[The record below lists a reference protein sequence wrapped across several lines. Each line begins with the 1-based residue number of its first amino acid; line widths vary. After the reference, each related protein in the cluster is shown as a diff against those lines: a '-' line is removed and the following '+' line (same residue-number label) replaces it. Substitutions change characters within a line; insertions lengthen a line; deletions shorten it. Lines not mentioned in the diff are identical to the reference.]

1 MLYIIMISE
10 EQGLRE
16 KKLRGSGGYV
26 FAKVTDEEQKR
37 GNLGGPELF
46 LAGIGRLPDERF
58 SKYFCNKCEKEYKG
72 SPSINYENPNEDLGE
87 GVTLAEKGEYRCAT
101 CDNTLAQYRKFDT
114 TSVPSHEAADQQPTA
129 TSNGNAANTAAGHDE
144 DQIRHQSSENVDAQ
158 SSSKPV
164 TSRESGDTNTT
175 SISPLEKAVSP
186 KSKGD
191 AMFHPIHS
199 LIGMPAYDS
208 EAILIGKV
216 QEIGLRRPTTSSGNT
231 QISIK
236 IIRDDSNKNDNS
248 DNLDSNN
255 ETNASTIE
263 ILWNEISKIGDI
275 VLLSRGPA
283 NSRTENAAE
292 STSTR
297 IHGSEK
303 CSSCG
308 YQNEKDAIF
317 CEECGKKLENK

>member
-10 EQGLRE
+10 EHNLRE

-58 SKYFCNKCEKEYKG
+58 SKYFCNKCEKSTKDRRQLITKILMKIWEKE
-72 SPSINYENPNEDLGE
+72 SLWQKRVNTDVRLAIILSLNIENLIQHQFHHKRERLSE
-87 GVTLAEKGEYRCAT
+87 L
-101 CDNTLAQYRKFDT
+101 
-114 TSVPSHEAADQQPTA
+114 TA
-129 TSNGNAANTAAGHDE
+129 TSNGNAGNIAPGSDE
-144 DQIRHQSSENVDAQ
+144 DQKRHQSPENADAQ
-158 SSSKPV
+158 SSSKQV
-164 TSRESGDTNTT
+164 TSQESVDTNTA
-175 SISPLEKAVSP
+175 SISPSEKAVSP
-186 KSKGD
+186 KSTGD
-191 AMFHPIHS
+191 AMFYPIHS

-216 QEIGLRRPTTSSGNT
+216 QEIGLRRQTTSSGNT

-255 ETNASTIE
+255 VTNAMY
-263 ILWNEISKIGDI
+263 N
-275 VLLSRGPA
+275 
-283 NSRTENAAE
+283 
-292 STSTR
+292 
-297 IHGSEK
+297 
-303 CSSCG
+303 
-308 YQNEKDAIF
+308 
-317 CEECGKKLENK
+317 

>member
-1 MLYIIMISE
+1 MKDFQSISVINAKKSTKDRRQLITKILMKIWAKESLWQKRVNIDVRHAIILSLNIENLIQRRFRHPRQRISE
-10 EQGLRE
+10 L
-16 KKLRGSGGYV
+16 
-26 FAKVTDEEQKR
+26 
-37 GNLGGPELF
+37 
-46 LAGIGRLPDERF
+46 
-58 SKYFCNKCEKEYKG
+58 
-72 SPSINYENPNEDLGE
+72 
-87 GVTLAEKGEYRCAT
+87 
-101 CDNTLAQYRKFDT
+101 
-114 TSVPSHEAADQQPTA
+114 TA
-129 TSNGNAANTAAGHDE
+129 TSNDNAANIAVGHDE
-144 DQIRHQSSENVDAQ
+144 DQIRLQSPENADAQ
-158 SSSKPV
+158 SSSKQV
-164 TSRESGDTNTT
+164 TSRESVDTNTA
-175 SISPLEKAVSP
+175 SISPSEKVVSP

-191 AMFHPIHS
+191 AIFHPIHS

-236 IIRDDSNKNDNS
+236 IIRDDSNKNDTS

-255 ETNASTIE
+255 VTTASTIE

-283 NSRTENAAE
+283 NSRTENAVD

>member
-1 MLYIIMISE
+1 M
-10 EQGLRE
+10 
-16 KKLRGSGGYV
+16 
-26 FAKVTDEEQKR
+26 
-37 GNLGGPELF
+37 
-46 LAGIGRLPDERF
+46 
-58 SKYFCNKCEKEYKG
+58 
-72 SPSINYENPNEDLGE
+72 
-87 GVTLAEKGEYRCAT
+87 RC
-101 CDNTLAQYRKFDT
+101 
-114 TSVPSHEAADQQPTA
+114 S
-129 TSNGNAANTAAGHDE
+129 
-144 DQIRHQSSENVDAQ
+144 
-158 SSSKPV
+158 
-164 TSRESGDTNTT
+164 
-175 SISPLEKAVSP
+175 
-186 KSKGD
+186 
-191 AMFHPIHS
+191 
-199 LIGMPAYDS
+199 AYDS

-255 ETNASTIE
+255 VTNASTIE

-283 NSRTENAAE
+283 NSRTENAVD

>member
-1 MLYIIMISE
+1 MKDFQSISVINAKKSTKDRRQLITKILMKIWEKESLWQKRVNTDVRHAIIFSLNIENLIQHQFRHTRQRISE
-10 EQGLRE
+10 L
-16 KKLRGSGGYV
+16 
-26 FAKVTDEEQKR
+26 
-37 GNLGGPELF
+37 
-46 LAGIGRLPDERF
+46 
-58 SKYFCNKCEKEYKG
+58 
-72 SPSINYENPNEDLGE
+72 
-87 GVTLAEKGEYRCAT
+87 
-101 CDNTLAQYRKFDT
+101 
-114 TSVPSHEAADQQPTA
+114 TA
-129 TSNGNAANTAAGHDE
+129 TPNGNAANIAAGRDE
-144 DQIRHQSSENVDAQ
+144 DQIRHQSPENADAQ
-158 SSSKPV
+158 SSSKQV
-164 TSRESGDTNTT
+164 TSQESVDTNTA
-175 SISPLEKAVSP
+175 SISPSEKAVSP

-255 ETNASTIE
+255 VTNASTIE

-275 VLLSRGPA
+275 VLLSRGPT
-283 NSRTENAAE
+283 NSRTENAVE

>member
-1 MLYIIMISE
+1 VLYIIMISE
-10 EQGLRE
+10 EHDLRE

-58 SKYFCNKCEKEYKG
+58 SKYFCNKCEKEYEG

-114 TSVPSHEAADQQPTA
+114 TSVPSPEAADQQSTA
-129 TSNGNAANTAAGHDE
+129 TSNDNAANIAVGDDE
-144 DQIRHQSSENVDAQ
+144 DQIRHQSPENADAQ
-158 SSSKPV
+158 SSSKQIA
-164 TSRESGDTNTT
+164 SQESVDSNTA
-175 SISPLEKAVSP
+175 SISPSEKDVSP
-186 KSKGD
+186 KTKGD

-216 QEIGLRRPTTSSGNT
+216 QEIGLRKATTSGNT
-231 QISIK
+231 EISIK
-236 IIRDDSNKNDNS
+236 IIRDDSNKNDT
-248 DNLDSNN
+248 SNN
-255 ETNASTIE
+255 VTTASTIE
-263 ILWNEISKIGDI
+263 ILWGEISKIGDI
-275 VLLSRGPA
+275 VLLNRGPA
-283 NSRTENAAE
+283 NSRSEKAVE
-292 STSTR
+292 SSSTM
-297 IHGSEK
+297 IHGSQK
-303 CSSCG
+303 CFSCG
-308 YQNEKDAIF
+308 YQNEKDAMF